1 MIRRKQVFALV
12 ICGFCQVV
20 IVACSGAGVNL
31 PMHLESGVHPRY
43 SGREFFTA
51 SDSSEKDMNEA
62 TLRARAQVCNNVH
75 SKISVTTEDEQAFG
89 GDQKRL
95 NEYERF
101 VQKVRMTS
109 ECSFAELIKFV
120 PDLSGRYGRKYYAFV
135 ALSKRELLER
145 LLPEF
150 REQERVFTEQFEV
163 AKQNVS
169 SQILFTSAYREAQKA
184 FARAVEMGYVI
195 RAVLGEGFKPLE
207 DMLKM
212 EALLLSYA
220 GTIRSNARVILT
232 SDRDEHKPL
241 LSAVSALV
249 GKIGLRAEVGGASCR
264 QGAVI
269 VLEANDECFSRLD
282 MCCTLR
288 IFSNV
293 CDCTRSSCEPLAI
306 GQFKGCHRSDEKEA
320 RRAAVRE
327 FERSQEAFSLLREGL
342 GRILPL
348 SVE

>member
-1 MIRRKQVFALV
+1 MTRRKIVLALV
-12 ICGFCQVV
+12 VCGYSLLAF
-20 IVACSGAGVNL
+20 IACSGVEVNL
-31 PMHLESGVHPRY
+31 PMHLQAGMHPRY
-43 SGREFFTA
+43 PSQAFFTA

-75 SKISVTTEDEQAFG
+75 SKISVTIEDEQALA
-89 GDQKRL
+89 GDQRRFD
-95 NEYERF
+95 EYQRF

-135 ALSKRELLER
+135 ALSKRELIER
-145 LLPEF
+145 LLPDF
-150 REQERVFTEQFEV
+150 REQERVFREQFEV

-184 FARAVEMGYVI
+184 FTRAGEAGFVMRAVQ
-195 RAVLGEGFKPLE
+195 GEGFKPLE

-220 GTIRSNARVILT
+220 ATIRTNARVILT
-232 SDRDEHKPL
+232 SDKNEHMPL
-241 LSAVSALV
+241 LSAVSALI
-249 GKIGLRAEVGGASCR
+249 GRMGLRAQKEGTCSGGA
-264 QGAVI
+264 I
-269 VLEANDECFSRLD
+269 VQLEVDDECFSRLD
-282 MCCTLR
+282 MCCT
-288 IFSNV
+288 FKVSSSV
-293 CDCTRSSCEPLAI
+293 CDCTRSRCEPLAI
-306 GQFKGCHRSDEKEA
+306 GQFKGCHRSDEEEA

-327 FERSQEAFSLLREGL
+327 LERSQEAFSLLREGL